1 MSSRITAADSTDGET
16 DSGQL
21 WIMPRL
27 PRASTYSNAGRVE
40 YNTVTRT
47 QQSTTAKLQSQR
59 PERSVE
65 PKVVEGR
72 GRRRDSHAVE
82 PRVSATQMAAWYAPR
97 ILLLFVLGWAWSVGV
112 QFIHTQQHT
121 LAGPMGERGGFVERV
136 QQTSVEKATTLA
148 AAPEHGEYDSSDS
161 DDESP
166 RWWRDV
172 DTAGGLA
179 RDAVARVL
187 ESAAWS
193 NGASGLMTAAVGMA
207 YPFLDH
213 RWRSAPRRAVAWN
226 DVLRCAGGFLGVNY
240 AALKLPFE
248 SASQSA
254 AIMLIISLGL
264 WTLCD
269 GSLHGLLLS
278 AFAALAAT
286 WLLIMHA
293 LGFYAR
299 FSQDDCLR
307 LMACLPSLL
316 FTYCVMTGGIGR
328 RLGHRPPPL
337 RR

>member
-1 MSSRITAADSTDGET
+1 MSGRITAADSTDGET

-27 PRASTYSNAGRVE
+27 PRASTYTHTG
-40 YNTVTRT
+40 RT
-47 QQSTTAKLQSQR
+47 QQNITPRTQQNTPARTQGQR
-59 PERSVE
+59 QERSAE
-65 PKVVEGR
+65 PKAVEGR
-72 GRRRDSHAVE
+72 VRRRESHAVE

-97 ILLLFVLGWAWSVGV
+97 VLLLFVLGWAWSVGV

-121 LAGPMGERGGFVERV
+121 LAGPAGERGGFVERL
-136 QQTSVEKATTLA
+136 QQAGVETATTLA
-148 AAPEHGEYDSSDS
+148 AAPEQGEYDSSDS
-161 DDESP
+161 DDETP
-166 RWWRDV
+166 RWWRDA
-172 DTAGGLA
+172 DAAGGLA

-193 NGASGLMTAAVGMA
+193 NGASGLMTAAVGLA

-278 AFAALAAT
+278 AFASLAAT
-286 WLLIMHA
+286 WLLTMHA
-293 LGFYAR
+293 LGSYAR

-307 LMACLPSLL
+307 LLACLPSLL